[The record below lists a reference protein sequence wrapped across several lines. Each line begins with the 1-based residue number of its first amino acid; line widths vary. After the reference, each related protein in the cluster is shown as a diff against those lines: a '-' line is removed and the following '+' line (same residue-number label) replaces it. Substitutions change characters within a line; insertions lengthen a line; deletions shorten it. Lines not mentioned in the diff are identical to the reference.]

1 MGFLSGSRDRV
12 GLLGDCD
19 LETGTTGST
28 GVETG
33 PAPGIASFLEEN
45 RTVVVGE
52 SGTDGR
58 DPSNA

>member
-33 PAPGIASFLEEN
+33 PALGIASFF
-45 RTVVVGE
+45 VVSE
-52 SGTDGR
+52 SGTDSR